1 MYTDQVHVSHAGLW
15 GKPDERIGGGLF
27 RPWAALNSVPA
38 AMRTLALILTII
50 AAMPDAASARVYP
63 PIFNS
68 KEFANQG
75 IKKFPKWVDMLS
87 RWHNAAPCDDDEC
100 TTDGWQDLLDD
111 LRDKDRLTQI
121 KEVNRYFNGQRY
133 IIDRKNWGVE
143 DYWATPYQFLKM
155 DGDCEDY
162 AIAKFMALK
171 ALGVPV
177 EDMRVLAL
185 RDLNLNVGHA
195 VLIVYDGDTPLLLD
209 NQIKTVV
216 PASTVKHYMPIFS
229 LSETGWWLHRR

>member
-1 MYTDQVHVSHAGLW
+1 MIRW
-15 GKPDERIGGGLF
+15 
-27 RPWAALNSVPA
+27 RP
-38 AMRTLALILTII
+38 LILLPGLLLLPI
-50 AAMPDAASARVYP
+50 AAEARAYP
-63 PIFNS
+63 PLFNS

-75 IKKFPKWVDMLS
+75 IRKFPKWSDMLG
-87 RWHNAAPCDDDEC
+87 RWHNAAPCEGETC
-100 TTDGWQDLLDD
+100 TTDGWADLLEE
-111 LRDKDRLTQI
+111 LRNADRMTRI
-121 KEVNRYFNGQRY
+121 KEVNRFFNGERY
-133 IIDRKNWGVE
+133 IVDMKNWGIE

-171 ALGVPV
+171 ELGIPV

-185 RDLNLNVGHA
+185 RDLNLDVGHA

-209 NQIKTVV
+209 NQIKSVV
-216 PASTVKHYMPIFS
+216 PANSVKHYLPIFS

>member
-1 MYTDQVHVSHAGLW
+1 MKIALAIAAG
-15 GKPDERIGGGLF
+15 
-27 RPWAALNSVPA
+27 
-38 AMRTLALILTII
+38 MLAL
-50 AAMPDAASARVYP
+50 AYAPSQSVARMYP

-75 IKKFPKWVDMLS
+75 IKKFPKWGDMLR
-87 RWHNAAPCDDDEC
+87 RWNDAAPCDDDEC
-100 TTDGWQDLLDD
+100 TTSGWSDLLGE
-111 LRDKDRLTQI
+111 LKGKDRMTQI
-121 KEVNRYFNGQRY
+121 KEVNRYFNGERY
-133 IIDRKNWGVE
+133 IVDMKNWGIE

-171 ALGVPV
+171 ALGVPA

-185 RDLNLNVGHA
+185 RDLNLDVGHA

-216 PASTVKHYMPIFS
+216 PANSVKHYMPIFS
-229 LSETGWWLHRR
+229 LSETGWWLHRK

>member
-1 MYTDQVHVSHAGLW
+1 MTGRRRFVVATTLLAG
-15 GKPDERIGGGLF
+15 
-27 RPWAALNSVPA
+27 ALA
-38 AMRTLALILTII
+38 GIL
-50 AAMPDAASARVYP
+50 MLSSPASARPYP

-68 KEFANQG
+68 SEFANQG
-75 IKKFPKWVDMLS
+75 IKKFPKWAEMLA
-87 RWHNAAPCDDDEC
+87 RWQNAAPCDAKNC
-100 TTDGWQDLLDD
+100 TTSGWADLLED
-111 LRDKDRLTQI
+111 LRAKDRMTQI
-121 KEVNRYFNGQRY
+121 KEVNRFFNAERY

-171 ALGVPV
+171 ALGLPV

-185 RDLNLNVGHA
+185 RDMNLDVGHA

-216 PASTVKHYMPIFS
+216 PANSVKHYMPIFS

>member
-1 MYTDQVHVSHAGLW
+1 MMRVLAIACALMFAAVSL
-15 GKPDERIGGGLF
+15 
-27 RPWAALNSVPA
+27 PA
-38 AMRTLALILTII
+38 E
-50 AAMPDAASARVYP
+50 ARMYP

-75 IKKFPKWVDMLS
+75 IKKFPKWVDMLK
-87 RWHNAAPCDDDEC
+87 RWNNASPCDDDEC
-100 TTDGWQDLLDD
+100 TTSGWEDLLDE
-111 LRDKDRLTQI
+111 LKGKDRMTQI

-171 ALGVPV
+171 ARLTEEIRV
-177 EDMRVLAL
+177 EAMAAD
-185 RDLNLNVGHA
+185 H
-195 VLIVYDGDTPLLLD
+195 
-209 NQIKTVV
+209 
-216 PASTVKHYMPIFS
+216 
-229 LSETGWWLHRR
+229 

>member
-1 MYTDQVHVSHAGLW
+1 MRRHL
-15 GKPDERIGGGLF
+15 
-27 RPWAALNSVPA
+27 AAISLPLCLLCLPA
-38 AMRTLALILTII
+38 PAL
-50 AAMPDAASARVYP
+50 ARVYP

-68 KEFANQG
+68 YEFANQG

-87 RWHNAAPCDDDEC
+87 RWRNGAPCESDHC
-100 TTDGWQDLLDD
+100 TTDDWPDLLED
-111 LRDKDRLTQI
+111 LKDKDRMTQI
-121 KEVNRYFNGQRY
+121 KEVNRYFNSESY

-155 DGDCEDY
+155 EGDCEDY

-185 RDLNLNVGHA
+185 RDLNLDVGHA
-195 VLIVYDGDTPLLLD
+195 VLIVYEGDTPLLLD

-216 PASTVKHYMPIFS
+216 PASSVKHYMPIFS
-229 LSETGWWLHRR
+229 LSETGWWLHRK